1 MRISHKY
8 KFIYLATPKACSS
21 SIREALNKYSCIRS
35 KSNFVPYAHHGK
47 LEWVK
52 NDFKKNKWDW
62 NSYYKFTSVRNPW
75 DRMVSLWT
83 FGKKINAIPDHFKTF
98 ESWILSDHVWLNS
111 HWGYDG
117 YYREINGDIAVD
129 YVIKLESLQSDFKK
143 VCKEINIPYKKI
155 PRTNSTKHK
164 HYTKYYNEETRQI
177 VAQKYVRDI
186 EYFGYKF

>member
-21 SIREALNKYSCIRS
+21 SIRKALNRYSCISS
-35 KSNFVPYAHHGK
+35 KSNFPPYAHHGK

-83 FGKKINAIPDHFKTF
+83 YGKKINAIPGHFETF
-98 ESWILSDHVWLNS
+98 QSWILSDHDWLNI

-129 YVIKLESLQSDFKK
+129 YVIKSESLQSDFKK
-143 VCKEINIPYKKI
+143 VC
-155 PRTNSTKHK
+155 
-164 HYTKYYNEETRQI
+164 
-177 VAQKYVRDI
+177 
-186 EYFGYKF
+186 